1 MCLVREG
8 TVKLKRDL
16 VPLLRETVS
25 EFQNDEAGQLGAA
38 LAYYAMFSIFP
49 LLLLLIAGLGFVLRY
64 WDAAIDVQQQILA
77 AVARNL
83 SPQLSTTLA
92 DILSGVK
99 SQAGGATVI
108 GVITLLIGASGVFQQ
123 LDYSFNKIWKVPKST
138 EPVGWVN
145 TALNTVRN
153 KLFSF
158 GMVLA
163 VGFLLL
169 VSMALSGVSQ
179 ALLQGFQ
186 DLPVIGSVAGFAL
199 GLALSLLLNTLV
211 FALLFKFLPDTVVY
225 WRDVW
230 LGAVATA
237 LVWELA
243 KYILGWYIAR
253 SGKTYSAYG
262 AVGTVLILM
271 VWIYFSS
278 QILYLGAEFTEA
290 YSRRHGSRA
299 AHPNLTQET
308 AEQSAAANAQPAAP
322 VVAVSSTGKK
332 VAVATGAGL
341 AVGVL
346 GALVAAIVG
355 VVLGV
360 RRIVGG
366 VAGLVKRRSS

>member
-1 MCLVREG
+1 VREG
-8 TVKLKRDL
+8 IVNLKRDL
-16 VPLLRETVS
+16 VPLLKETVS
-25 EFQNDEAGQLGAA
+25 EFQKDEAGQLGAA

-64 WDAAIDVQQQILA
+64 WDQAIDVQQQILA

-83 SPQLSTTLA
+83 SPQLSTTIA

-108 GVITLLIGASGVFQQ
+108 GLITLLIGASGAFQQ
-123 LDYSFNKIWKVPKST
+123 LDYSFNKIWKVPTPT
-138 EPVGWVN
+138 EPVGWVS
-145 TALNTVRN
+145 TVLNTVRN

-169 VSMALSGVSQ
+169 VSMALSGASQ

-199 GLALSLLLNTLV
+199 GLALSLLLNIFV

-237 LVWELA
+237 LVWELG
-243 KYILGWYIAR
+243 KYLLGWYIAQ

-262 AVGTVLILM
+262 AVGAVLVLM

-278 QILYLGAEFTEA
+278 QILFLGAEFTES

-299 AHPNLTQET
+299 VHPNLTQEV
-308 AEQSAAANAQPAAP
+308 AEQSSAAEPEPAEP
-322 VVAVSSTGKK
+322 VVAASSTGKK
-332 VAVATGAGL
+332 VVVATGAGL

-346 GALVAAIVG
+346 GALIAAIVG
-355 VVLGV
+355 VVVGV
-360 RRIVGG
+360 RRVVGG
-366 VAGLVKRRSS
+366 VAGLVKRRS

>member
-1 MCLVREG
+1 MWLVQEG
-8 TVKLKRDL
+8 TLNLKRDL
-16 VPLLRETVS
+16 LPLLKETVDD
-25 EFQNDEAGQLGAA
+25 FQNDEAGQLGAA

-77 AVARNL
+77 AVGRNL
-83 SPQLSTTLA
+83 SPQLSTTIA
-92 DILSGVK
+92 DILGGVK

-108 GVITLLIGASGVFQQ
+108 GLITLLIGASGAFQQ
-123 LDYSFNKIWKVPKST
+123 LDYSFNKIWKVPKPT

-145 TALNTVRN
+145 TVLNTVRN

-169 VSMALSGVSQ
+169 VSMALSGASQ

-186 DLPVIGSVAGFAL
+186 DLPLIGGMAGFAL
-199 GLALSLLLNTLV
+199 GLILSLLLNTLV
-211 FALLFKFLPDTVVY
+211 FALLYKFLPDTVVY

-237 LVWELA
+237 LVWELG
-243 KYILGWYIAR
+243 KYLLGWYVAQ

-262 AVGTVLILM
+262 AVGTVLVLM

-278 QILYLGAEFTEA
+278 QILFLGAEFTEA
-290 YSRRHGSRA
+290 YSRLYGSRA
-299 AHPNLTQET
+299 IHPNLTQET
-308 AEQSAAANAQPAAP
+308 AEQSAAADAQPAAP
-322 VVAVSSTGKK
+322 VVAASSTGTK
-332 VAVATGAGL
+332 VVVATGAGL

-346 GALVAAIVG
+346 GVLIAAIVG
-355 VVLGV
+355 VVVGV
-360 RRIVGG
+360 RRVVGG
-366 VAGLVKRRSS
+366 VAGLVKRRS